1 MTGTVYA
8 VYTEGWHETC
18 TPVLKQLFYNKTD
31 ADAYAEELRKME
43 EKPYGDERI
52 NKVYW
57 DVTVEELEIR

>member
-1 MTGTVYA
+1 MPDTVYA
-8 VYTEGWHETC
+8 VYTEGWDETC
-18 TPVLKQLFYNKTD
+18 TPTLQQLFYNKAD

-52 NKVYW
+52 NKVYC